1 MAITHSG
8 NNTVALTGIDMF
20 NYFITHFNMSSED
33 AINEMR
39 AKNQDLTWFDAFS
52 DEQKD
57 FVMSK
62 MFAEKWAEIK
72 EEV

>member
-1 MAITHSG
+1 MAIIQTDD
-8 NNTVALTGIDMF
+8 NTVSLTGIDMF
-20 NYFITHFNMSSED
+20 NYFITHFNMSSKD

-52 DEQKD
+52 DVQKD

-72 EEV
+72 EDV

>member
-1 MAITHSG
+1 MA
-8 NNTVALTGIDMF
+8 N
-20 NYFITHFNMSSED
+20 ED

-52 DEQKD
+52 DVQKD

-72 EEV
+72 EDV

>member
-1 MAITHSG
+1 MAITPAG
-8 NNTVALTGIDMF
+8 DNTVALTGIDMF

-39 AKNQDLTWFDAFS
+39 AKNQDLKWFDSFS
-52 DEQKD
+52 DAQKD

>member
-1 MAITHSG
+1 MAIIASG

-52 DEQKD
+52 DVQKD

>member
-1 MAITHSG
+1 MSIIDKG
-8 NNTVALTGIDMF
+8 DNTVELTGIDMF
-20 NYFITHFNMSSED
+20 NYFITHFNMSSKD

-39 AKNQDLTWFDAFS
+39 AKNQDLTWFDAYS
-52 DEQKD
+52 DTQKD

-72 EEV
+72 EEI

>member
-1 MAITHSG
+1 MAITPSG

-39 AKNQDLTWFDAFS
+39 AKNQDLSWFDAFS

>member
-1 MAITHSG
+1 MAIIQTDD
-8 NNTVALTGIDMF
+8 NTVSLTGIDMF
-20 NYFITHFNMSSED
+20 NYFITHFNMSSKD

-52 DEQKD
+52 DIQKD

-72 EEV
+72 EDV

>member
-1 MAITHSG
+1 MAIIQTG
-8 NNTVALTGIDMF
+8 DNTVSLTGIDMF
-20 NYFITHFNMSSED
+20 NYFITHFNMSSKD

-52 DEQKD
+52 DVQKD

-72 EEV
+72 EDV

>member
-1 MAITHSG
+1 MSIIDKG

-20 NYFITHFNMSSED
+20 NYFITHFNMSSKD

-39 AKNQDLTWFDAFS
+39 AKNQDLTWFDAFN

-62 MFAEKWAEIK
+62 KFAEKWAEIK

>member
-1 MAITHSG
+1 MAITPSG
-8 NNTVALTGIDMF
+8 NNTVTLTGIDLF
-20 NYFITHFNMSSED
+20 NYLITHFNMSSVD
-33 AINEMR
+33 AVNEMR
-39 AKNQDLTWFDAFS
+39 AKNQDLTWFDSFS
-52 DEQKD
+52 DVQKD